1 MKNFS
6 EKLSMMRKKVNLTQA
21 EVAEKLN
28 VSFQA
33 VSQWERGET
42 TPDVDKLPEL
52 AKLYGVTMDWLL
64 SDTETDV
71 PEFSF
76 ELPLSERL
84 FDEERMYTYLK
95 TYATMQQLHQTLKVL
110 PYSREKHAGQVRN
123 GKEQI
128 PYIYHPLLV
137 ACHALALG
145 LDNDTIICTALL
157 HDVCEDCNVSI
168 EELPVTDEIKTAVAL
183 LTKSDDKSEKA
194 KEEYFM
200 AIAKNPTATMVK
212 LLDRCCNVSG
222 MAAGFSD
229 KKLVKYI
236 NETEKYFY
244 PLLQQAKID
253 YPEYSNQIFII
264 KYHMTSVVNSLKFQ
278 LIKQN

>member
-6 EKLSMMRKKVNLTQA
+6 EKLSMMRKKANLTQA
-21 EVAEKLN
+21 EVAERLN

-42 TPDVDKLPEL
+42 TPDIDKLPEL
-52 AKLYGVTMDWLL
+52 AKLYGVSTDWLL
-64 SDTETDV
+64 GAEAGETEQI
-71 PEFSF
+71 SF
-76 ELPLSERL
+76 DFALAERL
-84 FDEERMYTYLK
+84 FDEDRMYTYLK
-95 TYATMQQLHQTLKVL
+95 TYATMKNLNQTLKIL
-110 PYSREKHAGQVRN
+110 PYVREKHAGQVRS
-123 GKEQI
+123 GQEQI
-128 PYIYHPLLV
+128 PYIYHPLLM

-157 HDVCEDCNVSI
+157 HDVCEDCGVRL
-168 EELPVTDEIKTAVAL
+168 EELPASDEVKLAVGL
-183 LTKSDDKSEKA
+183 LTKSDDKSEEA
-194 KEEYFM
+194 KEQYLA

-222 MAAGFSD
+222 MAAGFSR
-229 KKLVKYI
+229 KRLVRYI

-244 PLLQQAKID
+244 PMLQQAKTD
-253 YPEYSNQIFII
+253 YPEYSNQIFVI